1 MIEALE
7 AGLKS
12 VERFV
17 WCGDGDGAGRI
28 LRDDMVKLLGPAR
41 FHFVEWPEGVKDA
54 NDMLLSDGVVAL
66 GELVR
71 YGSLPWPVIGM
82 YRLSERRAR

>member
-1 MIEALE
+1 MAT
-7 AGLKS
+7 AP
-12 VERFV
+12 
-17 WCGDGDGAGRI
+17 GAS

-54 NDMLLSDGVVAL
+54 NDMLLSDGAVAL